1 MGGAALPQRALRVG
15 SRRFMINSR
24 SLLDGLA
31 TLDGELFRHIVRVLR
46 LSPGAPLTLVDEQG
60 NEHDGVIE
68 QVTRELLTVRITRS
82 NHEPEPERDGQRIT
96 VCQALPKG
104 EKIDLILQ
112 KGTELGA
119 HDFWLFGGRR
129 SVARVRD
136 DQLAGKRERWSRIA
150 AEAARQCGRRTVPA
164 VRWFPSAAEAAAA
177 ATHGLRLILWEDERT
192 RRLKETLAVNPAPGT
207 VIASIGPEG
216 GFDPL
221 ETELFVR
228 HGFQSVSLGSRI
240 LRTETAAIAIVAI
253 LQYTGGDI

>member
-1 MGGAALPQRALRVG
+1 MGGAAFPERALRMS

-24 SLLDGLA
+24 CISNGSA
-31 TLDGELFRHIVRVLR
+31 ALDGELFRHIVRVLR

-60 NEHDGVIE
+60 GEHDGVIDH
-68 QVTRELLTVRITRS
+68 VAKDLLTVRITRS
-82 NHEPEPERDGQRIT
+82 NHEPIQEGSGLRIT

-119 HDFWLFGGRR
+119 HDFWLFGGSR
-129 SVARVRD
+129 SIARVREE
-136 DQLAGKRERWSRIA
+136 QLGGKLERWNRIA

-164 VRWFPSAAEAAAA
+164 VRWYPAATDAAAA
-177 ATHGLRLILWEDERT
+177 AAHDLRLILWEDERT
-192 RRLKETLAVNPAPGT
+192 RRLKDTLAGISVPGS
-207 VIASIGPEG
+207 VIVSIGPEG
-216 GFDPL
+216 GFDPR
-221 ETELFVR
+221 ETDLFVR
-228 HGFQSVSLGSRI
+228 NGFQSVSLGSRI